1 MRATTHRPTPPPPRK
16 ARAHAPPGAL
26 LGAAALVWQASYAA
40 FSGTTRSSGNSWSTG
55 SVALSDDDAG
65 SARFQATNLVPG
77 ATDTKCI
84 KVTANASVPG
94 TVKGYAVNPVRSS
107 AGLEDHVLVSVSEGT
122 GGNYASCTGF
132 TSQANLITDM
142 PLSTLAGFSDYAHGM
157 GGWAV
162 TAGTQSR
169 TYQVTWKFDTTGMTQ
184 TQLDALQGAQTGI
197 DIQWELQSS

>member
-1 MRATTHRPTPPPPRK
+1 MGTTTSKSRRAVVALTTPV
-16 ARAHAPPGAL
+16 AVLA
-26 LGAAALVWQASYAA
+26 AAALVWHASYAA

-55 SVALSDDDAG
+55 SVALADDDAG
-65 SARFQATNLVPG
+65 AARFQASNLVPG

-84 KVTANASVPG
+84 KVTATASVPG
-94 TVKGYAVNPVRSS
+94 VVKGYAVNAVPS
-107 AGLEDHVLVSVSEGT
+107 AQGLEDRVKISVVEGN
-122 GGNYASCTGF
+122 GGTFASCTGF
-132 TSQANLITDM
+132 TAMGTLITDM
-142 PLSTLAGFSDYAHGM
+142 PLSTLATFNDYAHGM

-184 TQLDALQGAQTGI
+184 SQLDALQGSQTGI